1 MLSDAKFA
9 RGFPR
14 CGDRRLLT
22 WRQGR
27 KAQPCTRGGSFYQGN
42 NGLFGFARHGVEIAQ
57 GAKRLDQPV
66 VVVCFPNG
74 GIDPRCV
81 IASRSKRPYRP
92 RSWPGDWKAPA
103 IWATCAGRN
112 SVPARSPGSRR
123 FSLPPNTACPRGP
136 GAGSSLP
143 NKLRRLAAQ
152 ALLQV
157 RRAFGRQ
164 PGIQGEHANHLGRI
178 LDRRELI

>member
-1 MLSDAKFA
+1 VLSDAKFA

-42 NGLFGFARHGVEIAQ
+42 NGLFGFARDGVEIAQ

-74 GIDPRCV
+74 GIDPQLRHRLA
-81 IASRSKRPYRP
+81 IE
-92 RSWPGDWKAPA
+92 APVQA
-103 IWATCAGRN
+103 PLLA
-112 SVPARSPGSRR
+112 
-123 FSLPPNTACPRGP
+123 
-136 GAGSSLP
+136 
-143 NKLRRLAAQ
+143 RRLE
-152 ALLQV
+152 
-157 RRAFGRQ
+157 GTCD
-164 PGIQGEHANHLGRI
+164 LGDLRGTK
-178 LDRRELI
+178 